1 MVGVYHEAYCLFCGD
16 WRWTTITLIDI
27 WDEVSD
33 LRDISLFFSVCKRGL
48 PVILFSND
56 CEFLTTSGAFFVLV
70 DLDPVLNHLPVLFR
84 NGD

>member
-1 MVGVYHEAYCLFCGD
+1 MYHEADCLFCGD
-16 WRWTTITLIDI
+16 WRWTTITLIDF

-48 PVILFSND
+48 PVILSRNECALLD
-56 CEFLTTSGAFFVLV
+56 TSGAFFVLI
-70 DLDPVLNHLPVLFR
+70 DLDPVLNHLSVLFR